1 MQPMGLGTSLILIA
15 VGAVLRFAIT
25 VTTKDV
31 NIQTIGVILM
41 IVGGIGLVL
50 TVFLMVMSAERRSM
64 PRDDDVQ
71 PPRVRDPSDR
81 Y

>member
-1 MQPMGLGTSLILIA
+1 MQPMGLGTSLVLIA

-50 TVFLMVMSAERRSM
+50 TVFLMVMSAERRSA
-64 PRDDDVQ
+64 PHDDDA
-71 PPRVRDPSDR
+71 PTRVRDPGNR